1 MITAKDITVSVPC
14 VFPNERPIW
23 MLRTT
28 ADQFGYSLRPY
39 GLGETY
45 AGWVD
50 IKINKLRVEAE
61 TCPTSHLLY
70 TDARDAFFLAGPEEV
85 AEKYNAMGAP
95 PLLLSAQCDV
105 FGSYAESYEGV
116 AWDET
121 QVFRY
126 VGTPGML
133 CEAKALATA
142 LEFMQTMITNR
153 VWPMI
158 DDDPPHWNR
167 YMKTYPGEV
176 ALDTDCSIFMNAG
189 SHIEGGMWGRVLTI
203 ESTDMLSGLPLNRV
217 ANHITK
223 TLPCVLHFNGGSSHH
238 LTGKWQDIK
247 PYWQAVGHRELPPW
261 ERPRCPVCVESPC
274 ECPIAT
280 MDGGL

>member
-1 MITAKDITVSVPC
+1 MITTKDITVSVPC
-14 VFPNERPIW
+14 MFPDERPIW

-39 GLGETY
+39 GLGQTY

-50 IKINKLRVEAE
+50 IKINKLRAEAE
-61 TCPTSHLLY
+61 TCPTSHILY

-105 FGSYAESYEGV
+105 FGSYAESYEGID
-116 AWDET
+116 WDMSK
-121 QVFRY
+121 VFRY

-133 CEAKALATA
+133 CEARALQDA
-142 LEFMQTMITNR
+142 LEYMQNSVIAGT
-153 VWPMI
+153 WPKDMP
-158 DDDPPHWNR
+158 DDDPPWWNR
-167 YMKTYPGEV
+167 YMKEWPGMV
-176 ALDTDCSIFMNAG
+176 KLDTDCSIFMNAG
-189 SHIEGGMWGRVLTI
+189 SHIEGGMWERVLSI
-203 ESTDMLSGLPLNRV
+203 ESVDSLSGLPIHRV

-223 TLPCVLHFNGGSSHH
+223 TLPCVLHFNGGSSDA

-247 PYWQAVGHRELPPW
+247 PYWQALGHREMPPW
-261 ERPRCPVCVESPC
+261 EDAR
-274 ECPIAT
+274 
-280 MDGGL
+280 